1 MSQNLRRF
9 PSTRTRRQRGISL
22 VVILMF
28 LVVMTLMGLSASL
41 MSISGEKMAG
51 NSRDQSIALQAAEAA
66 LRDAR
71 TDIITTRQ
79 FGGHRTGAT
88 GTCDSPDFKG
98 FCTAHSG
105 ASDVAITD
113 SDYLENKAR
122 SVGLGEITK
131 QTSTVVG
138 VSATPRYLIEAIPD
152 NTGGGSVEV
161 GSARYIY
168 RITAIGYGANQNT
181 KVIVQEVV
189 RF

>member
-1 MSQNLRRF
+1 M
-9 PSTRTRRQRGISL
+9 RRQHGISL

-28 LVVMTLMGLSASL
+28 LVVMTLMGISASL
-41 MSISGEKMAG
+41 TSISGERMAG
-51 NSRDQSIALQAAEAA
+51 NSRDQNIALQAAEAA

-71 TDIITTRQ
+71 TDIIATRQ

-88 GTCDSPDFKG
+88 YYCETPGVKA

-105 ASDVAITD
+105 ASDVAVTD
-113 SDYLENKAR
+113 PDFLENQNR
-122 SVGLGEITK
+122 SVALGEITK

-138 VSATPRYLIEAIPD
+138 VSAPPRYIIEAIPD

-161 GSARYIY
+161 GAARYIY
-168 RITAIGYGANQNT
+168 RVTAIGYGANANT